1 MHTYSPRLDNIDQT
15 ADLPGHSQLG
25 NALHE
30 TEAVHDLDARMLQ
43 IDQLGVFCIAISR
56 LRGIKSR
63 PQL

>member
-1 MHTYSPRLDNIDQT
+1 MDQT

-30 TEAVHDLDARMLQ
+30 TEAVHDFNARMLQ
-43 IDQLGVFCIAISR
+43 IDQHGLFCIAISG